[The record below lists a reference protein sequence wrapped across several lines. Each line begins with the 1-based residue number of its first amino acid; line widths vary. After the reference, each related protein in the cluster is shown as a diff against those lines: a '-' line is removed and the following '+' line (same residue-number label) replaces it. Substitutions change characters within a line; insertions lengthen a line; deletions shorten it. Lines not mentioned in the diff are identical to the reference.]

1 MKVLVCDKI
10 ADNAVEAIRE
20 LGHDVTVKTD
30 MTPEQLLE
38 TVPEYEV
45 MIVRSAT
52 KVRENVIDKAENLKL
67 VIRGGVGLDN
77 IDVDYAKSKGVTVSN
92 TPAASSVSVAELA
105 FAHML
110 SLARHIAPADKTMKE
125 GKWNKKQYR
134 GNEMT
139 GKTLGIVGC
148 GRIGREAARIAEGF
162 RMNVIGYDPYVK
174 ECSEPFISMKEYDEV
189 LEEADFITLHLPF
202 TEQTKHMFSKEHFA
216 KMKEEAFFVSCARGG
231 IVDEKALADALKNN
245 EIKGAALDVYEKE
258 PPEMSELFELDNFE
272 ASPHIGAQTFEAQD
286 KVGDEIVKIIKNF

>member
-10 ADNAVEAIRE
+10 ADNAVEAIKE
-20 LGHDVTVKTD
+20 LGHEVTVKTD
-30 MTPEQLLE
+30 MSPEELLE
-38 TVPEYEV
+38 TVPGYEV

-77 IDVDYAKSKGVTVSN
+77 IDVDYAKNKGVTVSN

-110 SLARHIAPADKTMKE
+110 SLARHISPADKTMKQ

-174 ECSEPFISMKEYDEV
+174 ECSEPFISMKEYDSV

-202 TEQTKHMFSKEHFA
+202 TEQTKHMFGKEQFA
-216 KMKEEAFFVSCARGG
+216 KMKKDAFFVSCARGG